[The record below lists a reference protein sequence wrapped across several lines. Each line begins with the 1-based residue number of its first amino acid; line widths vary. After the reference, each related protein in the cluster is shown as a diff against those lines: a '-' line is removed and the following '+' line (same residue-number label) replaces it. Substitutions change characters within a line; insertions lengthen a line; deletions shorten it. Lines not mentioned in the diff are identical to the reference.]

1 MRTQRRAVY
10 ALGALSVAT
19 FCLVTTE
26 VLPIGL
32 LTLIAPDLDRSR
44 SETGLLVTGYALVI
58 MILAVPLTRLAR
70 RVPRRPLL
78 AGALGV
84 FTVATTVSALAPTY
98 EVLLA
103 ARLAAAATNGVFW
116 SVVFP
121 VAISMFPSNIRG
133 RIVARLSIGNALGPV
148 LGVPLGTWL
157 GGQAGWRSA
166 FFAMAGLCLATC
178 VAVALLL
185 PTTTVRQDTGDTGTM
200 PDRHRFVVLLVA
212 TVLAVTGAMGA
223 FTYMTV
229 FLLDVSG
236 FAPTSLGLLLFVQG
250 SFGVVGTWAVG
261 RALDRFPLGVILG
274 LLGLI
279 TAAMVG
285 LYALGA
291 SKLAIIPLL
300 AAAGMSFSSLM
311 AGIQYRVIQVA
322 PSTTDVAS
330 AGLTVAFN
338 LGLATGSFL
347 GAGLLAMVG
356 VRIIPLVGGL
366 LTAAAMTLLICDEQ
380 ILTRR
385 TRDVVHHD
393 PALRTVESGSVTSR
407 RRAAGDGRM
416 PAKEGG
422 AENGTSLRESW
433 T

>member
-1 MRTQRRAVY
+1 MKEQRRAVY
-10 ALGALSVAT
+10 ALTALSVAT

-32 LTLIAPDLDRSR
+32 LTLIAPDLDRSQ
-44 SETGLLVTGYALVI
+44 SETGLLVTGYAVVI
-58 MILAVPLTRLAR
+58 MLLAVPLTRFAR
-70 RVPRRPLL
+70 RLPRRPLL
-78 AGALGV
+78 AGSLGLFAL
-84 FTVATTVSALAPTY
+84 ATTVSALAPSY

-103 ARLAAAATNGVFW
+103 ARLASAATNGVFW

-121 VAISMFPSNIRG
+121 VAISMFPSDIRG

-166 FFAMAGLCLATC
+166 FFVMAAVCLATSIA
-178 VAVALLL
+178 VAVLL
-185 PTTTVRQDTGDTGTM
+185 PTTDRQQDEGDTGTM
-200 PDRHRFVVLLVA
+200 PDRHRFVALLIA

-236 FAPTSLGLLLFVQG
+236 FAAASLGLLLFVQG
-250 SFGVVGTWAVG
+250 SFGVLGTWTVG
-261 RALDRFPLGVILG
+261 RVLDRFPLGVVLT

-279 TAAMVG
+279 SVAMVG
-285 LYALGA
+285 LYAFGT
-291 SKLAIIPLL
+291 SKVLTIPLL
-300 AAAGMSFSSLM
+300 AVAGMSFSSLM
-311 AGIQYRVIQVA
+311 AGIQHRIMQVA

-330 AGLTVAFN
+330 AGLSVAFN
-338 LGLATGSFL
+338 FGLAMGSFL

-366 LTAAAMTLLICDEQ
+366 LTAAAMTLLSCDET
-380 ILTRR
+380 ILK
-385 TRDVVHHD
+385 
-393 PALRTVESGSVTSR
+393 R
-407 RRAAGDGRM
+407 RRSHEVLRRDPHLQPVGHPAAD
-416 PAKEGG
+416 A
-422 AENGTSLRESW
+422 
-433 T
+433 